1 MTDENRLAER
11 LKGGEATALEQ
22 VIDTYSA
29 YVLTV
34 IRNFSRGIF
43 SEQDIEELAAD
54 VFVRLWNARDGLIP
68 ERGLRAYLA
77 AVARN
82 RVKNALRSV
91 RDITVVD
98 IDDIELASDIDLYRG
113 EELSQM
119 LSCLYDGLETLRPRE
134 REIFIRFYFYGEKT
148 SAIARVVG
156 CPDPTVRSMLSRTRA
171 ALKKYL
177 TERGFD
183 HV

>member
-1 MTDENRLAER
+1 MTEENRLAER
-11 LKGGEATALEQ
+11 LKSGDPAALER
-22 VIDTYSA
+22 VIENYSA

-34 IRNFSRGIF
+34 LRNFSRGIL

-54 VFVRLWNARDGLIP
+54 VFVRLWNARERLIP
-68 ERGLRAYLA
+68 ESGLRAYLA

-82 RVKNALRSV
+82 CVRNALRSV
-91 RDITVVD
+91 RDITTVD
-98 IDDIELASDIDLYRG
+98 IDDMELPSDIDLYRE

-119 LSCLYDGLETLRPRE
+119 LSCLYDGLETLKPRE

-148 SAIARVVG
+148 SAIARAVG
-156 CPDPTVRSMLSRTRA
+156 CTDPTVRSLLSRTRA